1 MLRVGTDAD
10 FTVNTPIGACMQRL
24 KCAKQD
30 QESLGADIIC
40 GLENIPLYAKGAEPV
55 AGKKPKVLRRR

>member
-1 MLRVGTDAD
+1 
-10 FTVNTPIGACMQRL
+10 MQRL

-40 GLENIPLYAKGAEPV
+40 GQENIPLYAKGAEPV